1 MNSTQS
7 KINEITKPALII
19 MAAGMGSRYGGLK
32 QVDPVTPEGEILLDF
47 SLYDAMMAG
56 FEDVVFII
64 RKEHREAFDN
74 LLKDRAG
81 KHLSIHYAYQELSDL
96 PEGFEVP
103 DGRTKPWGTCHAVMA
118 CRDIVKGPFAVINAD
133 DYYGPSAFMQIYD
146 FLSSVASS
154 EVSSAENHSD
164 NDVLTSKGS
173 DNNSRTSETSNE
185 IPQDNKIS
193 DFAMVGYMLPN
204 TLSESGHVA
213 RGVCQISDSGYLSD
227 IVERTKIMRR
237 PIDSDPNSES
247 ISNSDSVDTKD
258 SVSHRG
264 SEIAYEDSETGDWI
278 TLSEDT
284 IVSMNFWGFTQSFMQ
299 AMIDNFPAFLEESLK
314 SDPLKAEYF
323 LPFIVDKMI
332 VAGSARVKV
341 LPSKD
346 RWYGMTY
353 KEDKPLVT
361 AALQSM
367 KDKGLY
373 PDKLW
378 K

>member
-1 MNSTQS
+1 MYST
-7 KINEITKPALII
+7 KNNNNEITKPALII

-96 PEGFEVP
+96 PEGFDVP
-103 DGRTKPWGTCHAVMA
+103 ENRTKPWGTCHAVMA
-118 CRDIVKGPFAVINAD
+118 CRHIVKGPFAVINAD
-133 DYYGPSAFMQIYD
+133 DYYGPSAFIQIYD
-146 FLSSVASS
+146 FLSTVDNSS
-154 EVSSAENHSD
+154 DEEISLSACEADDTCKLHS
-164 NDVLTSKGS
+164 
-173 DNNSRTSETSNE
+173 NNKT
-185 IPQDNKIS
+185 S

-213 RGVCQISDSGYLSD
+213 RGVCQIDDSGYLSD

-237 PIDSDPNSES
+237 PGGNESPAACSTESSVENS
-247 ISNSDSVDTKD
+247 I
-258 SVSHRG
+258 
-264 SEIAYEDSETGDWI
+264 IAYEDDKTDDWI
-278 TLSEDT
+278 PLSEDT

-299 AMIDNFPAFLEESLK
+299 AMIDNFPAFLEKSLK
-314 SDPLKAEYF
+314 TDPLKAEYF
-323 LPFIVDKMI
+323 LPLIVDKMI
-332 VAGSARVKV
+332 VSGSARVKV

>member
-367 KDKGLY
+367 KNKGLY

>member
-185 IPQDNKIS
+185 IPRDNKIS